1 MATMVDVDPRSSAVL
16 DGIAAHITPQQ
27 FETWFRPL
35 TLQFVPPD
43 EVRIAVPNRFH
54 QVWIERRYQTVVA
67 NAVRQLA
74 GVTPR
79 LVFAVNEALGAHL
92 APGRPEE
99 RDEFPAAEAEAD
111 AGGAG
116 VAAVSQI
123 LNPDYTF
130 ENFVVGPSNSFCH
143 AAAKAVAEQ
152 PGETYNP
159 LFIHGN
165 SGLGKTH
172 LLQAL
177 CHLLQ
182 ARRQKVVYLS
192 CEDFTNHFINA
203 IESGS
208 LESFRYRYRH
218 VDVLAIDDVHFLAEK
233 DRTQE
238 EFFHTFNTL
247 YNQQK
252 QIILSSDR
260 HPKNI
265 SDLEERLVS
274 RFKWGLVIRLDAP
287 PLETRIAIVKKKA
300 RMRGVEL
307 GDTAA
312 HYIAENVKENVREL
326 EGAVNRVIY
335 LARLGGREVDTDLL
349 HEALADLMPERSGT
363 GPGLADVLRIVA
375 DRFGIRA
382 TEIQSRKQTKSVV
395 YPRHLCMYLAR
406 VCTQNS
412 LEEIGAHF
420 GGRDHTTVHYGIRKV
435 EKLAARDEDVKRVV
449 EDLVG
454 ALKGCGR

>member
-1 MATMVDVDPRSSAVL
+1 
-16 DGIAAHITPQQ
+16 
-27 FETWFRPL
+27 
-35 TLQFVPPD
+35 
-43 EVRIAVPNRFH
+43 
-54 QVWIERRYQTVVA
+54 
-67 NAVRQLA
+67 
-74 GVTPR
+74 
-79 LVFAVNEALGAHL
+79 L

-312 HYIAENVKENVREL
+312 HYIAEHVKENVREL